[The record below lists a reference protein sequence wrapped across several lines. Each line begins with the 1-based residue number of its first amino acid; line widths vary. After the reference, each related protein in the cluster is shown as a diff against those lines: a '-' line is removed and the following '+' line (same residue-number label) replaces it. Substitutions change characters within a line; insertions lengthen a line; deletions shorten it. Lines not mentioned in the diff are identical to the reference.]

1 MAKGNH
7 PFILGAAD
15 AGKMMPHGTPTGP
28 VKHVSSTG
36 ARLSNAAPNFPLGRA
51 SSGRKENGKG
61 AIQRA
66 AGRKLFNNS
75 SSKAPG
81 TATYRRNQ

>member
-15 AGKMMPHGTPTGP
+15 AGKMIPHGTPTGP
-28 VKHVSSTG
+28 ETKASTTG
-36 ARLSNAAPNFPLGRA
+36 ARLSDGAPNFKQGRA

-66 AGRKLFNNS
+66 AGRRLFTG

-81 TATYRRNQ
+81 TATYKRNS

>member
-7 PFILGAAD
+7 PFTLGAAH
-15 AGKMMPHGTPTGP
+15 AGSVHPSTPKGP
-28 VKHVSSTG
+28 VVNRPTTG
-36 ARLSNAAPNFPLGRA
+36 ARLSDGAPNFSMGRA
-51 SSGRKENGKG
+51 SSGHKENGKG